1 MRWETGLKGPCK
13 GSGSHLERMCRLELA
28 LDLQRLP
35 LLGEGPRGTP
45 VLHVGSPALA
55 SAQTQ
60 HVCLALAAAGLLGWG
75 ERFVWELGH
84 TGAWTEAWGW
94 VPSGRREMQP
104 DAGPLRREPQ
114 WGPNTC
120 GEARGGWDREDR
132 TERRPSNRT
141 SPWDTTVPHFSTITP
156 QYSSF
161 WDESNGP
168 HSFWV
173 LPGWEDV
180 EAGSWCPTCP
190 SGAWDGRKGFGDPVS
205 CPSPLSSSFM
215 LQLIW
220 VDPSIPESCGASEG
234 PASEDSVATET
245 WWLPEDSCVC
255 WVVRS
260 IFGFR
265 MWAVI

>member
-168 HSFWV
+168 HSFCKDATSHRLSHPAGGG
-173 LPGWEDV
+173 LPHPHLQRAKDQVSTGICEGWISLHQSTV
-180 EAGSWCPTCP
+180 
-190 SGAWDGRKGFGDPVS
+190 F
-205 CPSPLSSSFM
+205 
-215 LQLIW
+215 
-220 VDPSIPESCGASEG
+220 
-234 PASEDSVATET
+234 SVARRTET
-245 WWLPEDSCVC
+245 LGGFSTETPWLVPILCLVT
-255 WVVRS
+255 
-260 IFGFR
+260 
-265 MWAVI
+265 